1 MFTRKSRNIYKAG
14 SLCEFAKAFFN
25 GGIDVENGMKQALP
39 AEVKQLMEQ
48 YIVGLKEIFLDG
60 KIVGVYVYGSIALG
74 AFHIETSDVDFVAVL
89 NDSVNEAE
97 KQQIVE
103 LHKKMSES
111 TLGKRMD
118 GMYIPLA
125 DLGKY
130 NHEINE
136 YVYCADG
143 KANIGHWD
151 INAVTWWTLK
161 NQGITVIGKEVEDLP
176 LQIKWD
182 DVVNTM
188 QYNVEQYWSEKAKQP
203 YLFFIEEWV
212 ESAVVTMGRILY
224 TLDHKTI
231 VSKDRGLQYLL
242 ERSAKEW
249 EPLLKEVERMRYD
262 PKEKK
267 KLSIWRRA
275 DMTKRYLL
283 SLIEECRGKW

>member
-25 GGIDVENGMKQALP
+25 GGIDVENGIKQALP

-103 LHKKMSES
+103 LHKKMGES

>member
-1 MFTRKSRNIYKAG
+1 MK
-14 SLCEFAKAFFN
+14 N
-25 GGIDVENGMKQALP
+25 GVKHALP
-39 AEVKQLMEQ
+39 KEVQQLMER
-48 YIVGLKEIFLDG
+48 YTVELKEIFLDE
-60 KIVGVYVYGSIALG
+60 KIVGVYIYGSIALG
-74 AFHIETSDVDFVAVL
+74 AFHAETSDVDFVTVIS
-89 NDSVNEAE
+89 DFVNEAE
-97 KQQIVE
+97 KQQLVE
-103 LHKKMSES
+103 LHKKLSGS

-118 GMYIPLA
+118 GMYIPLV

-130 NHEINE
+130 NDEMNE

-143 KANIGHWD
+143 KANMGHWD

-161 NQGITVIGKEVEDLP
+161 NQGITVTGKEAEDLSY
-176 LQIKWD
+176 QIRWD

-188 QYNVEQYWSEKAKQP
+188 KYNVEQYWSEKAKQP

-242 ERSAKEW
+242 ECSGGEW
-249 EPLLKEVERMRYD
+249 EILLKEVARIRQN
-262 PKEKK
+262 PKEKRM
-267 KLSIWRRA
+267 LSRWRRA

-283 SLIEECRGKW
+283 HLIETCRENW

>member
-1 MFTRKSRNIYKAG
+1 MFTKKSRNIYKTR
-14 SLCEFAKAFFN
+14 SLCEFAKAFFI
-25 GGIDVENGMKQALP
+25 GGIDMKNGVKHALP
-39 AEVKQLMEQ
+39 TEVQQLMER
-48 YIVGLKEIFLDG
+48 YTVELKEIFLDE
-60 KIVGVYVYGSIALG
+60 KIVGVYIYGSIALG
-74 AFHIETSDVDFVAVL
+74 AFHKETSDVDFVTVI

-97 KQQIVE
+97 KQQLVE
-103 LHKKMSES
+103 LHKKLSDN

-143 KANIGHWD
+143 KADIGHWD

-176 LQIKWD
+176 FQIKWD

-188 QYNVEQYWSEKAKQP
+188 KYNVEHYWSEKAKRP

-267 KLSIWRRA
+267 KLSIWKRA
-275 DMTKRYLL
+275 DMMKRYLL

>member
-1 MFTRKSRNIYKAG
+1 MFTKKSRSIYKIKKP
-14 SLCEFAKAFFN
+14 LRIAKAFFN
-25 GGIDVENGMKQALP
+25 GGIDVENRVKQALP
-39 AEVKQLMEQ
+39 TEVQQLMEQ
-48 YIVGLKEIFLDG
+48 YIVGLQEIFSDE

-74 AFHIETSDVDFVAVL
+74 AFHIETSDVDFVTVI

-97 KQQIVE
+97 KLQIID
-103 LHKKMSES
+103 LHRKLGDS

-125 DLGKY
+125 DVGKY
-130 NHEINE
+130 NDEMNE
-136 YVYCADG
+136 YVYCAEG
-143 KANIGHWD
+143 KANIGYWD

-161 NQGITVIGKEVEDLP
+161 NEGITVIGREAEDLP
-176 LQIKWD
+176 FQVKWD

-188 QYNVEQYWSEKAKQP
+188 KYNVEHYWSEKANRP

-224 TLDHKTI
+224 TLEHKTI
-231 VSKDRGLQYLL
+231 VSKDKGLQYLL

-249 EPLLKEVERMRYD
+249 ELLLKEVERMKQN
-262 PKEKK
+262 PNGKK

-275 DMTKRYLL
+275 DMTRKYLL

>member
-1 MFTRKSRNIYKAG
+1 MK
-14 SLCEFAKAFFN
+14 N
-25 GGIDVENGMKQALP
+25 GVKHALP
-39 AEVKQLMEQ
+39 TEVQQLMER
-48 YIVGLKEIFLDG
+48 YTVELKEIFLDE
-60 KIVGVYVYGSIALG
+60 KIVGVYIYGSIALG
-74 AFHIETSDVDFVAVL
+74 AFHKETSDVDFVTVI

-97 KQQIVE
+97 KQQLVE
-103 LHKKMSES
+103 LHKKLSDN

-118 GMYIPLA
+118 GMYISLA

-130 NHEINE
+130 NDEMNE

-143 KANIGHWD
+143 KANVGHWD

-161 NQGITVIGKEVEDLP
+161 NQGITVTGKEAEDLP
-176 LQIKWD
+176 LQIQWN

-188 QYNVEQYWSEKAKQP
+188 KYNVEQYWSEKAKKP

-231 VSKDRGLQYLL
+231 VSKDRGLQYLS
-242 ERSAKEW
+242 ERSAEEW
-249 EPLLKEVERMRYD
+249 ELLLKEVARIRHN
-262 PKEKK
+262 PKEKRM
-267 KLSIWRRA
+267 LSRWRRA

-283 SLIEECRGKW
+283 HLIETCREKW

>member
-14 SLCEFAKAFFN
+14 SLCEFAKAFFY
-25 GGIDVENGMKQALP
+25 GGIDVENGIKQALP

>member
-25 GGIDVENGMKQALP
+25 GGIDVENGIKQALP
-39 AEVKQLMEQ
+39 GEVKQLMEQ

-60 KIVGVYVYGSIALG
+60 KIVGVYVYGSITLG

-224 TLDHKTI
+224 TLDYKTI

>member
-1 MFTRKSRNIYKAG
+1 MFTKKSRNIYKTK
-14 SLCEFAKAFFN
+14 SLCEFAKAFFI
-25 GGIDVENGMKQALP
+25 GGIDMKNGVKHALP
-39 AEVKQLMEQ
+39 TEVEQLMER
-48 YIVGLKEIFLDG
+48 YTVELKEIFLDE
-60 KIVGVYVYGSIALG
+60 KIVGVYIYGSIALG
-74 AFHIETSDVDFVAVL
+74 AFHKETSDVDFVTVI

-97 KQQIVE
+97 KQQLVE
-103 LHKKMSES
+103 LHKKLSDNM
-111 TLGKRMD
+111 LGKRMD

-130 NHEINE
+130 NDEMNE

-143 KANIGHWD
+143 KANVGHWD

-161 NQGITVIGKEVEDLP
+161 NQGITVTGKEAEDLP
-176 LQIKWD
+176 LQIQWN

-188 QYNVEQYWSEKAKQP
+188 KYNVEQYWSEKAKKP

-231 VSKDRGLQYLL
+231 VSKDRGLQYLS
-242 ERSAKEW
+242 ERSAEEW
-249 EPLLKEVERMRYD
+249 ELLLKEVARIRQN
-262 PKEKK
+262 PKEKRM
-267 KLSIWRRA
+267 LSRWRRA

-283 SLIEECRGKW
+283 HLIEMCREKW